1 MGPAKGEA
9 SRVARRGTGPGAREA
24 ALVGLAALLE
34 RRDAGAAAQDGEI
47 AALYAEAA
55 RLGGCRG
62 PAAVRLAM
70 LDLCAG
76 RFAAAGA
83 RFRQMFEADRV
94 DGEALAMVAAC
105 EMCVM
110 SLGGGDEA
118 GEAGRSADG
127 GRAAAGRG
135 GEDGEEQS
143 AGASEASS
151 RGREASSEA
160 SAPPSGPRALP
171 MWEDIETQTTR
182 EQERSAA
189 ARQLQ
194 LCRALLRRAE
204 ALCPGSALV
213 AGLHGTL
220 LLHAPRPV
228 RDNAAAER
236 LLLRAVQAAP
246 DEAVWLEQYARACY
260 HTGRLDRSFE
270 AAERA
275 KRLQLVEAGMGE
287 AEAARAVAEAKEE
300 CRALAA
306 RTGSGAEE
314 SVADREMDEK
324 MLGGIDKRRL
334 GDADW
339 WTRVGAQA
347 GTVFNLTALQA
358 RGLLT
363 LRTPEEV
370 EWAHRYELRAAAPVA
385 GPVAPP
391 RTLDQ
396 RLLEAERALSPAPA
410 PAAPLA
416 LPPAALPLA
425 SPLWDVST
433 AAVLVAAAPPSGFLA
448 RPGAAGLG
456 APQGMA
462 RAIETVAT
470 DPLVVE
476 RAVARRRAAQRDLD
490 AAARAGGAPRATPD
504 PRLALSPA
512 QRAHYAASI
521 QAAAAR
527 PCWRLRL
534 RGLHPGVDSQARAR
548 AKAPRAACSGAPR
561 AGAWHPH
568 GAPTPAAA
576 IGGLSLPLR

>member
-1 MGPAKGEA
+1 MSPTGAAEGDA
-9 SRVARRGTGPGAREA
+9 SRVARRATGPGAREA
-24 ALVGLAALLE
+24 ALVGLGALLE
-34 RRDAGAAAQDGEI
+34 RRDAGAAAQEI

-55 RLGGCRG
+55 RLGGGRG
-62 PAAVRLAM
+62 TAAVRLAM
-70 LDLCAG
+70 LDLGAG

-83 RFRQMFEADRV
+83 RFRRVFEADRA

-110 SLGGGDEA
+110 SPGGGDDA
-118 GEAGRSADG
+118 GKNADG

-135 GEDGEEQS
+135 GEGGEGGEETS
-143 AGASEASS
+143 AGASEASLRDRS
-151 RGREASSEA
+151 VLA
-160 SAPPSGPRALP
+160 APPSGPRALP
-171 MWEDIETQTTR
+171 MWEDIETQTMR
-182 EQERSAA
+182 EQQRSAA

-228 RDNAAAER
+228 RDIAAAER

-260 HTGRLDRSFE
+260 YTGQLDRSFE

-339 WTRVGAQA
+339 WTRIGAQA

-370 EWAHRYELRAAAPVA
+370 EWANRYELRAAAPVA

-416 LPPAALPLA
+416 LPPAALPRA
-425 SPLWDVST
+425 SPLWDASM
-433 AAVLVAAAPPSGFLA
+433 ALVAAAPPSGFLA

-470 DPLVVE
+470 DPLEVE
-476 RAVARRRAAQRDLD
+476 RAVARRRAAQQDLD
-490 AAARAGGAPRATPD
+490 TAARAGGAPRATPD

-512 QRAHYAASI
+512 QRAHYAAAI

-548 AKAPRAACSGAPR
+548 SG
-561 AGAWHPH
+561 
-568 GAPTPAAA
+568 
-576 IGGLSLPLR
+576 S